1 MQFVRNYQ
9 KIFLMK
15 QFFFFLFLTAILFS
29 CTRNP
34 LKVNVSDVSA
44 DVKIKHLD
52 VDLMKLKQDQLASE
66 IPALKQ
72 SYGDFFDIFTYRM
85 ISIGGTEQE
94 EFAELLYSFIS
105 DTLNRKLEENV
116 AEMVD
121 TVKLRQ
127 ELVQAFKYY
136 RHYFPGKKIPTIYTC
151 ISGFNQSVVTSENL
165 IGISLDKYLG
175 SDSRYYKELGLPVYK
190 RRNMHPEKIVPDMM
204 YAWAVTEWP
213 KADNANNLLSQMIN
227 EGKMQYFV
235 DAMLPEMP
243 DSLKIGF
250 TNKQLDYCTKNEAAM
265 WTFLAEHK
273 LLFSTDRMSIKRF
286 IDDGP
291 YTSVFTDQSPA
302 RTGAWLG
309 WQIVRSYM
317 KKNKDVK
324 LADLMNNTDFQGVLN
339 NSEYQP

>member
-15 QFFFFLFLTAILFS
+15 QFFFLLCLAAIMFS

-44 DVKIKHLD
+44 DVKIRHLD
-52 VDLMKLKQDQLASE
+52 ADLMKLKQDQLASE
-66 IPALKQ
+66 IPVLKH
-72 SYGDFFDIFTYRM
+72 SYGEFFDIFTYRM

-105 DTLNRKLEENV
+105 DSLNRELVQNV
-116 AEMVD
+116 AANID
-121 TVKLRQ
+121 TIKLRK

-136 RHYFPGKKIPTIYTC
+136 KHYFPVKDIPTIYTC
-151 ISGFNQSVVTSENL
+151 ISGFNQSVVTAENL

-175 SDSRYYKELGLPVYK
+175 YDSRYYKELGLPVYK
-190 RRNMHPEKIVPDMM
+190 RRNMHPEKIVTDMM

-213 KADNANNLLSQMIN
+213 KADNANNLLSQMIH
-227 EGKMQYFV
+227 EGKMQYFI

-250 TNKQLDYCTKNEAAM
+250 TKNQLDYCNKNEAAM

-273 LLFSTDRMSIKRF
+273 LLYSTDRMSVKRF

-291 YTSVFTDQSPA
+291 YTSAFTDQSPA

-309 WQIVRSYM
+309 WQVVRSYM
-317 KKNKDVK
+317 KQNKDVK
-324 LADLMNNTDFQGVLN
+324 LADLMNNPDFQSILN
-339 NSEYQP
+339 QSGYQP